1 MNAFPPLLSF
11 MAILLFVAIKTSTHG
26 SAEITEGSHGKRV
39 IGAIIDSSSRIGKE
53 QKVALQMAVEDFYE
67 VSNQSLL
74 LQIED
79 SHGEPVR
86 AAIDFVK
93 SHQVQV
99 ILGPQ
104 TWEEALLVANIGN
117 KNHIPILS
125 FADATPNWAIEQWP
139 FLVQATPNQ
148 HLQMNAV
155 AAIVQSWEWHQV
167 TVIYEDT
174 DSSTNGVMPH
184 LTDAL
189 TEAGVKIIH
198 HLSLAPLTSTTSL
211 SEQLERLQREQCRV
225 FVVHLSFSSAMRLF
239 KKVKKMKM
247 MEKSYVWITTNPM
260 TSLVHS
266 INASSFSSMQGI
278 IGVKSYFPENE
289 PRFKDFYL
297 KFCKR
302 FGLKHPEEK
311 NHEPGIFA
319 VQAYDAIW
327 TVCLAMIERNELGQ
341 ELLQTILLSDFQGLS
356 GRIHFGHDQKLA
368 PGQVFQ
374 IINMMGKS
382 YRELGFWSSKLGFSE
397 TITNNST
404 YKSSMEHLGQVI
416 WPGGPMYNPRGW
428 TTSNTANPLR
438 IGVPTR
444 SLFESY
450 VNVVYHDLL
459 GNNISFG
466 GFAIDLFEA
475 TVKQLPFYLPYDF
488 FPFDGTYD
496 ALVEQVYLKKF
507 DAVVGDVAI
516 VANRY
521 KHAEF
526 THPYTESGLVMIVP
540 VQSKTCNK
548 ASLFLK
554 PFTKAMW
561 VLIGAINVY
570 NGIVVWLIERHHWPM
585 LKGSALNQM
594 LTLLCLSFTTLFSL
608 KGEKLHSSLSRMA
621 MVAWLFVALVIM
633 QTYTAN
639 LTSILTVQQLE
650 PTVDDIETLQNSNA
664 IVGYSS
670 ASFVGKYLVEVL
682 RFNPKNIKTYTSPDE
697 YARDLENREIEAVFL
712 EVPVAKLFLA
722 RYCKGFTIAGP
733 VYKVGGFGF
742 AFQKGSPL
750 LPSII
755 EALLKV
761 LESGKLR
768 ELENNMIASQECREV
783 ESDDE
788 IPSLSPNSFLVLF
801 ILTGGTSTI
810 VLVIYIFHLDNS
822 MHEHRTIWRVM
833 LAIIRHWSHGTKW
846 FFRRVINGGTSN
858 TMHYSS
864 TQV

>member
-1 MNAFPPLLSF
+1 MLHNMNAFPPLLSF

-79 SHGEPVR
+79 SHGEPIR

-225 FVVHLSFSSAMRLF
+225 FVVHLSFSSAISVYS
-239 KKVKKMKM
+239 K
-247 MEKSYVWITTNPM
+247 
-260 TSLVHS
+260 
-266 INASSFSSMQGI
+266 SFSSMQGI

-570 NGIVVWLIERHHWPM
+570 NGFVVWLIERHHWPM

-621 MVAWLFVALVIM
+621 MLAWLFVALVIM

-733 VYKVGGFGF
+733 VYKVGGFGASLSPSPPHLQAGVRLPLSPALSSSGVRF
-742 AFQKGSPL
+742 PLSSPLFSLFFDPSSSDVRIPTSFRRYPQVSGVSYFQK
-750 LPSII
+750 
-755 EALLKV
+755 
-761 LESGKLR
+761 
-768 ELENNMIASQECREV
+768 SQ
-783 ESDDE
+783 
-788 IPSLSPNSFLVLF
+788 PSLSSIF
-801 ILTGGTSTI
+801 I
-810 VLVIYIFHLDNS
+810 
-822 MHEHRTIWRVM
+822 
-833 LAIIRHWSHGTKW
+833 
-846 FFRRVINGGTSN
+846 
-858 TMHYSS
+858 
-864 TQV
+864 